1 MDWDINDGSYVYH
14 GVALDT
20 KPQIEHIVRL
30 CKSDYEFDIKIVDI
44 NGDLFQGNIVRIGPE
59 PALGTTDLKRGDLV
73 FFKDNNIQRLS
84 SNA

>member
-1 MDWDINDGSYVYH
+1 MEWDINNGSYVFH

-30 CKSDYEFDIKIVDI
+30 CKSEYEFDIEIVG
-44 NGDLFQGNIVRIGPE
+44 NEGDLFQGKIVRIGPN
-59 PALGTTDLKRGDLV
+59 PSVVTMNLKRGDLV
-73 FFKDNNIQRLS
+73 SFKDNHIQRLS